1 MFIETSLWQIHCGE
15 KLKLSIGRRKHK
27 LIKHQQHDV
36 DEKFST
42 LVAKFYSCR
51 NVLDMTANFYF
62 SNLKCFIQSIKIGNE
77 YFREVH
83 RHDVASLEVEQTTY

>member
-1 MFIETSLWQIHCGE
+1 MFIETSIWQNCGG

-42 LVAKFYSCR
+42 LVAKFYGS
-51 NVLDMTANFYF
+51 V
-62 SNLKCFIQSIKIGNE
+62 
-77 YFREVH
+77 
-83 RHDVASLEVEQTTY
+83 